1 MLRTAMKLLGK
12 KEGPKAVL
20 AIQDVDQAED
30 DAGDGDAGV

>member
-12 KEGPKAVL
+12 KGPKAVL